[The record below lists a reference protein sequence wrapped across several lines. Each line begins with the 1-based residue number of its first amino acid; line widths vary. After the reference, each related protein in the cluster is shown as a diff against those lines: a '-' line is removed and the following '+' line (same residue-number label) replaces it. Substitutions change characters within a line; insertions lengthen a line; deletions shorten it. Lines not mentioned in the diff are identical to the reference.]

1 MDEARLLDLASS
13 SPRTCGGLDGGL
25 AIAGSVLR
33 TLRGSPTFDA
43 PNQEG
48 ASSEPRLCDASL
60 KGVERTPKLVAL
72 RCDGPCCDAVTVC
85 ATSAPTFRGR
95 AGTGG
100 ISSGAIWPRDWL
112 CCRCAD
118 PPLPGRCGLGLR
130 NVLSVM
136 EPLLPRLCRPG
147 LPWPSDEAAD
157 EAADP
162 LRRMVRLVWT
172 SATRVG
178 VIGRAARAAAAA
190 AADSDEFDSWRLKTA
205 AAAVAALGF
214 ALAAVSGCFVG
225 DIVSRCS
232 TGVVDVRVSRDTRNS
247 NTKLAMFAYHATTRG
262 SCMMT
267 ATTVAHPPETRTII
281 CRRVFPI
288 PRYGANHESRPR
300 GLGVAVAVVMHN
312 EARIQSKRETT

>member
-13 SPRTCGGLDGGL
+13 SPRACGGLDGGL

-33 TLRGSPTFDA
+33 TLRGSPTLDA

-48 ASSEPRLCDASL
+48 ASSEPRLCDASR

-85 ATSAPTFRGR
+85 ATSAPIFRGR

-214 ALAAVSGCFVG
+214 AVAAVSGCFVD
-225 DIVSRCS
+225 DIVSRGS
-232 TGVVDVRVSRDTRNS
+232 TGLWMCVCRATQETEHQAGNVCVSRHDEG
-247 NTKLAMFAYHATTRG
+247 KFYG
-262 SCMMT
+262 MT

-281 CRRVFPI
+281 LSTCVSSPQVRRK
-288 PRYGANHESRPR
+288 S
-300 GLGVAVAVVMHN
+300 
-312 EARIQSKRETT
+312 